1 MFLVSC
7 IQRYYF
13 LVLTFCVLQSLA
25 VITLGDRQMAQRI
38 DNLEGADELKR
49 FYLQVS

>member
-1 MFLVSC
+1 MYTTLLFFIS
-7 IQRYYF
+7 Y
-13 LVLTFCVLQSLA
+13 FCVLQSLA